1 MANYGHQAYFVSKVP
16 AHEVGQ
22 AAIERLDA
30 LSALRPDY
38 IVRGGERLGI
48 YFLETGASM
57 RPSKV
62 IYDRANSAIA
72 LAEPAEF
79 DFDTHLRG
87 RGLVPLVGD
96 HPGAR
101 CESRRNHQTG
111 RMSRRE
117 EARRQGLR
125 STSTIARNSG
135 RRNKRKR

>member
-16 AHEVGQ
+16 AHEIGQ
-22 AAIERLDA
+22 AAINA
-30 LSALRPDY
+30 LTRFQVRPDY

-72 LAEPAEF
+72 LAEPADF
-79 DFDTHLRG
+79 DFDRIFE
-87 RGLVPLVGD
+87 
-96 HPGAR
+96 GAEWFHWSGITPALGA
-101 CESRRNHQTG
+101 ESRGDYKT

-117 EARRQGLR
+117 ETRREGLR
-125 STSTIARNSG
+125 LT
-135 RRNKRKR
+135 